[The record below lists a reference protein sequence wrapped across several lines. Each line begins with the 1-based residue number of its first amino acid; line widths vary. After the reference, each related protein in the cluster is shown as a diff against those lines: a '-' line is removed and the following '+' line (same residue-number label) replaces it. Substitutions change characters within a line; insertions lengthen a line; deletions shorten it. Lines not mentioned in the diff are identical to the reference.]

1 MANDHKEKNNV
12 KNGIE
17 KDMENAETLSAIAE
31 EYKSGKSLRS
41 VSADYDLPVAKT
53 RKLLITAG
61 VYHTEVSDRVN
72 ELWKE
77 KVHKYANSRDM
88 DEKQVRKIIIA
99 EICEETGLKSQTVY
113 SYLPYMSAAFQQGSG
128 SDTAVRKRR
137 QVERKKLADKV
148 RTVEQD
154 AKELTEYTSSL
165 DEEGNALFT
174 EFTDALWES
183 ILKFEG
189 YTFETV
195 SGEKFTYSVLSP
207 KQIKI
212 SKKQKPITKASV
224 DLAAYRILRAEK
236 HGEPIT
242 APKKLGVFGASYILP
257 IVITILDYGKG
268 EEDHMETDHMEENTL
283 NGECQRCHIMKPVR
297 TLEGY
302 GYYCEGCYPVMKKY
316 LDSAKAADLAM
327 EQSGGSGGVLEFVV
341 NDGSYSTTMEI
352 HYIFTV
358 AGCWWSA
365 SETAQISTEYVKSAA
380 EKMAETQEDKVK
392 FMKSLISEEAEE
404 VGDVE
409 MQHRVQMFQAL
420 SMPGSFETDF
430 NDRGNDCERAGYHF
444 EMWSEPD
451 CSKAVELK
459 QFKRKITEGIQMKGL
474 HYQKIS
480 WMGMPRNSLCLN
492 GKSATIGDKG
502 EAVVDYDEGN
512 GTVLVIDG
520 WRITAQQFF
529 NIISAQEGGV
539 MKFKFVDSTE
549 RMEKKKDE
557 RKKEGELKI

>member
-1 MANDHKEKNNV
+1 
-12 KNGIE
+12 
-17 KDMENAETLSAIAE
+17 
-31 EYKSGKSLRS
+31 
-41 VSADYDLPVAKT
+41 
-53 RKLLITAG
+53 
-61 VYHTEVSDRVN
+61 
-72 ELWKE
+72 
-77 KVHKYANSRDM
+77 
-88 DEKQVRKIIIA
+88 
-99 EICEETGLKSQTVY
+99 ICDETGLKSQTVY
-113 SYLPYMSAAFQQGSG
+113 SYLPYMGAAFQQGSD

-137 QVERKKLADKV
+137 QVERKKLADRV
-148 RTVEQD
+148 RTAEQD
-154 AKELTEYTSSL
+154 AKELSDYLSSL
-165 DEEGNALFT
+165 DDDGSTAFT
-174 EFTDALWES
+174 EFTDILWNS

-242 APKKLGVFGASYILP
+242 APKKLGVFGARYILP
-257 IVITILDYGKG
+257 IVTTILDYGEA
-268 EEDHMETDHMEENTL
+268 EEAPMEGSTEIK
-283 NGECQRCHIMKPVR
+283 ECMRCHKNRPVRSLDRYGDYCEECFPIMKN
-297 TLEGY
+297 
-302 GYYCEGCYPVMKKY
+302 YYN
-316 LDSAKAADLAM
+316 SAKAAILAI
-327 EQSGGSGGVLEFVV
+327 EQAGGYDGELEFIV
-341 NDGSYSTTMEI
+341 NDGSYSTTMGI

-365 SETAQISTEYVKSAA
+365 SETAQVSTEYVKSAA
-380 EKMAETQEDKVK
+380 EKTAEAKEDKVK
-392 FMKSLISEEAEE
+392 FMKSLIPEEDEE
-404 VGDVE
+404 VSDVE
-409 MQHRVQMFQAL
+409 MQHRAQMIQAL

-430 NDRGNDCERAGYHF
+430 YDRGNDCERTGYHF

-451 CSKAVELK
+451 GSKAVELK
-459 QFKRKITEGIQMKGL
+459 QFKQKITEGIQKKGL

-480 WMGMPRNSLCLN
+480 WMGMLGNSLCLN
-492 GKSATIGDKG
+492 GKSATIGDEG
-502 EAVVDYDEGN
+502 EAVVDYDEDN

-549 RMEKKKDE
+549 RMVHSFSETS
-557 RKKEGELKI
+557 